1 VAFAKAT
8 MPGTAEGLDA
18 FTKVVEMQLGL
29 YHITILRCLLSY
41 RCEGLS
47 C

>member
-8 MPGTAEGLDA
+8 MPCAAEGLDA
-18 FTKVVEMQLGL
+18 FTKVIEMQLGL

-41 RCEGLS
+41 RYEDLS